1 MILHSKQI
9 ELARTALK
17 MSRVDLSVETGVSIT
32 TIQRFEENNDE
43 VQNARQSTVNKI
55 KNYFTKARGI
65 KFLFAKE
72 DDEELDGIGIRYYKS
87 KDEGLFNKDPNNTS
101 K

>member
-17 MSRVDLSVETGVSIT
+17 MSRADLSVETEVSIT
-32 TIQRFEENNDE
+32 TIQRFEDNNDE
-43 VQNARQSTVNKI
+43 LQNARQSTVNNI
-55 KNYFTKARGI
+55 KNYFTKIRGI

-72 DDEELDGIGIRYYKS
+72 EEDELDGIGIKYYKS
-87 KDEGLFNKDPNNTS
+87 KDRGLFNKE
-101 K
+101 

>member
-17 MSRVDLSVETGVSIT
+17 MTRADLSVETGVSIS

-43 VQNARQSTVNKI
+43 LQNARQSTVNNI
-55 KNYFTKARGI
+55 KNYFTKIRGI

-72 DDEELDGIGIRYYKS
+72 EDEELDGIGIRYYNS
-87 KDEGLFNKDPNNTS
+87 KDKGLFNKDPKNTP